1 MKDKSAFLRINRR
14 VLNNRMKN
22 IIILLFLLLP
32 VSALLAEETPTA
44 TDSVEYHM
52 QHQLMAFPQEKIYV
66 QTDKAGYLSGER
78 IWFRAHMVDA
88 LTHQPIFLS
97 RYIYVELVGPI
108 DDLVRR
114 VKLRPDSTGAYY
126 GYIDLDDELAQG
138 AYTIR
143 AYTQYMR
150 NISEDFFFR
159 RHIQVLDPFSLQL
172 EPLVEFEVEKNDL
185 HVSLQFIDRQ
195 QNDTITPEVVTS
207 KIGHNATKTLKP
219 NKDGVYQLD
228 VRLSDK
234 DKNRTLLLGLIY
246 NGRKYNRYYTIP
258 GDQAEYDLQ
267 FFPEGGSIIPGVI
280 SQVAFKAL
288 GTDGMGANITGTL
301 YDSADNEILS
311 FKSQHLGMGLFHF
324 IPSENETYHVICWNE
339 SGNHKRFE
347 LPASQPAAYV
357 ITARNAGTQL
367 RITHSRGREATQ
379 DKVSLLIHHKGLAL
393 FHEKWNPLK
402 EMYSIANKDLP
413 TGILNLLLLNSKNE
427 VLSERLLFNFNEA
440 EFARLEANT
449 SAPTYKR
456 REHISIALKLTDQD
470 MTPISG
476 NMAISVT
483 DKESVLTDSTM
494 NIIST
499 LLLSS
504 ELRGFIEMP
513 SSYFKDGEINK
524 NAIEALMLTQGWRRY
539 DIPAVLNGKIEI
551 PEAFEPEL
559 AQRVTGKA
567 DGIFSSLKE
576 GQITLLAR
584 LDSMVSSQVTQA
596 DEKGRFSFDMEYPE
610 GTSILVQS
618 LSIKGG
624 SINTINL
631 DQETFPKLTG
641 STLPL
646 KSEAVNRH
654 NTIQDSYLKLANEDY
669 TQKNGIR
676 TIMLEEFTVTAQSL
690 DKYKESMFYS
700 PINATGVQTAEDIDK
715 MSVSSL
721 KALLQRQSGLLFR
734 GDILTT
740 TRSELPVLFV
750 IDNMKFEDFSSQID
764 NIEVTSIESIF
775 VLRDNTS
782 MPGFYPDNSGA
793 VVITTKMGEY
803 QDSSRRSTNI
813 DEIIPLSYQQEAIF
827 YSPSYDT
834 PEKTESTIPDLR
846 TTIFW
851 KPNVQFSVEGD
862 AVIDFYSADSPG
874 VYQVIGE
881 GVSHDGKLIHISK
894 EITVESIT
902 R

>member
-1 MKDKSAFLRINRR
+1 MYIPSIKHDNRQMPYNSMKK
-14 VLNNRMKN
+14 

-32 VSALLAEETPTA
+32 VSALLAEETPTV
-44 TDSVEYHM
+44 TDSVEYRM

-97 RYIYVELVGPI
+97 RYIYVELVSPL

-114 VKLRPDSTGAYY
+114 VKIRPDSIGAYS
-126 GYIDLDDELAQG
+126 GYIDLEDDLAQG
-138 AYTIR
+138 VYTIR

-172 EPLVEFEVEKNDL
+172 EPLVEFEVKKNDL

-207 KIGHNATKTLKP
+207 KIGHNAIKTLKP

>member
-1 MKDKSAFLRINRR
+1 
-14 VLNNRMKN
+14 
-22 IIILLFLLLP
+22 
-32 VSALLAEETPTA
+32 
-44 TDSVEYHM
+44 
-52 QHQLMAFPQEKIYV
+52 
-66 QTDKAGYLSGER
+66 
-78 IWFRAHMVDA
+78 
-88 LTHQPIFLS
+88 
-97 RYIYVELVGPI
+97 
-108 DDLVRR
+108 
-114 VKLRPDSTGAYY
+114 
-126 GYIDLDDELAQG
+126 
-138 AYTIR
+138 
-143 AYTQYMR
+143 
-150 NISEDFFFR
+150 
-159 RHIQVLDPFSLQL
+159 
-172 EPLVEFEVEKNDL
+172 
-185 HVSLQFIDRQ
+185 
-195 QNDTITPEVVTS
+195 
-207 KIGHNATKTLKP
+207 
-219 NKDGVYQLD
+219 
-228 VRLSDK
+228 
-234 DKNRTLLLGLIY
+234 
-246 NGRKYNRYYTIP
+246 
-258 GDQAEYDLQ
+258 
-267 FFPEGGSIIPGVI
+267 
-280 SQVAFKAL
+280 VAFKAL

>member
-301 YDSADNEILS
+301 YDSADNEILT

>member
-1 MKDKSAFLRINRR
+1 
-14 VLNNRMKN
+14 
-22 IIILLFLLLP
+22 
-32 VSALLAEETPTA
+32 
-44 TDSVEYHM
+44 
-52 QHQLMAFPQEKIYV
+52 
-66 QTDKAGYLSGER
+66 
-78 IWFRAHMVDA
+78 
-88 LTHQPIFLS
+88 
-97 RYIYVELVGPI
+97 
-108 DDLVRR
+108 
-114 VKLRPDSTGAYY
+114 
-126 GYIDLDDELAQG
+126 
-138 AYTIR
+138 
-143 AYTQYMR
+143 
-150 NISEDFFFR
+150 
-159 RHIQVLDPFSLQL
+159 
-172 EPLVEFEVEKNDL
+172 
-185 HVSLQFIDRQ
+185 
-195 QNDTITPEVVTS
+195 
-207 KIGHNATKTLKP
+207 
-219 NKDGVYQLD
+219 
-228 VRLSDK
+228 
-234 DKNRTLLLGLIY
+234 
-246 NGRKYNRYYTIP
+246 
-258 GDQAEYDLQ
+258 
-267 FFPEGGSIIPGVI
+267 
-280 SQVAFKAL
+280 
-288 GTDGMGANITGTL
+288 
-301 YDSADNEILS
+301 
-311 FKSQHLGMGLFHF
+311 
-324 IPSENETYHVICWNE
+324 
-339 SGNHKRFE
+339 
-347 LPASQPAAYV
+347 
-357 ITARNAGTQL
+357 
-367 RITHSRGREATQ
+367 
-379 DKVSLLIHHKGLAL
+379 
-393 FHEKWNPLK
+393 
-402 EMYSIANKDLP
+402 MYSIANKDLP

>member
-1 MKDKSAFLRINRR
+1 MYIPSIKH
-14 VLNNRMKN
+14 NNRQMPYNCMKK

-32 VSALLAEETPTA
+32 VSALLAEETPTV
-44 TDSVEYHM
+44 TDSVEYRM

-97 RYIYVELVGPI
+97 RYIYVELVSPL

-114 VKLRPDSTGAYY
+114 VKIRPDSIGAYS
-126 GYIDLDDELAQG
+126 GYIDLEDDLAQG
-138 AYTIR
+138 VYTIR

-172 EPLVEFEVEKNDL
+172 EPLVEFEVKKNDL

-207 KIGHNATKTLKP
+207 KIGHNAIKTLKP

>member
-1 MKDKSAFLRINRR
+1 
-14 VLNNRMKN
+14 MKN

-301 YDSADNEILS
+301 YDSADNEILT